1 MGYMVF
7 CCRTS
12 LFWCVFILF
21 SACQQWKREAAL
33 RPTEPSERGGM
44 SAATAAPVKDQILL
58 LSFELRPDSAYAGRE
73 RCVLMSSRLFEGRF
87 KKAFKTEDHVEA
99 GDLICHFYDI
109 QGNLLSAHIEEDPLT
124 APVEA
129 AEEDGTLKRH
139 FVVRDR
145 AELVL
150 RVQRT
155 PDLHHL
161 TIGKVMPDQTVITL
175 ASFQL

>member
-1 MGYMVF
+1 
-7 CCRTS
+7 
-12 LFWCVFILF
+12 
-21 SACQQWKREAAL
+21 
-33 RPTEPSERGGM
+33 M
-44 SAATAAPVKDQILL
+44 SAAAAAPVKDQILL
-58 LSFELRPDSAYAGRE
+58 LSFELRPDSAHAGRE
-73 RCVLMSSRLFEGRF
+73 RCLLISSRIFEGRF
-87 KKAFKTEDHVEA
+87 KKALKTEDHVEP
-99 GDLICHFYDI
+99 GDLICHFYDV
-109 QGNLLSAHIEEDPLT
+109 QGNVLFAQIEEDPLT
-124 APVEA
+124 ASVEA

-161 TIGKVMPDQTVITL
+161 AIGKVMPDQTIITL